1 VWADDAARACASVR
15 VAART
20 EAPALNTTRGGTI
33 GRIAEGEQRQPP
45 IGLKHTL
52 LSVRRATCIAGQER
66 ADTCMRVYYA
76 RVCSRTRP

>member
-1 VWADDAARACASVR
+1 MR

-20 EAPALNTTRGGTI
+20 EAPALNTTRGTI

-52 LSVRRATCIAGQER
+52 LSVRRVTRIAGQER
-66 ADTCMRVYYA
+66 VDTRMRVYHA
-76 RVCSRTRP
+76 RV